1 MRCRISA
8 QIDVEHIVGVVLAD
22 HHQSLFVS
30 FHLGVAGVA
39 PCHDAGDRRAVVV
52 IRHHPI
58 AAFPCHRT
66 RAERHHHGHERRA
79 PCQRMQAAGAT
90 AHATKHDDH
99 HADSQADAAAAQC
112 GETQHAQGVIPINRH
127 RNGVPARSG
136 DRQQCQAKRHQ
147 YQQRSGRLA
156 AGAFRLRRRHRRRS
170 GEGRR
175 HIGRGKR
182 CRRVHR
188 LLKRLVWRLDG
199 TRVLLVAGRRGTRR
213 PRHRLA
219 WRAGHVCSGGRVRG
233 HRLRHIL
240 RLRRPHRPSR
250 LNGLSRLPRP
260 RSALLR
266 RLPARRIRLAV
277 HQQPEHQHGHAER
290 QPSGAGQAQR
300 HRGAYQRAR
309 AIPIPMAVD
318 QLLAQDPAIR
328 LVR

>member
-136 DRQQCQAKRHQ
+136 DRQQCQPSVTSTS
-147 YQQRSGRLA
+147 SGPAGLRRARFDCGAATVGGAVKVGGTLA
-156 AGAFRLRRRHRRRS
+156 AANA
-170 GEGRR
+170 
-175 HIGRGKR
+175 
-182 CRRVHR
+182 
-188 LLKRLVWRLDG
+188 
-199 TRVLLVAGRRGTRR
+199 AGGFT
-213 PRHRLA
+213 
-219 WRAGHVCSGGRVRG
+219 GC
-233 HRLRHIL
+233 
-240 RLRRPHRPSR
+240 
-250 LNGLSRLPRP
+250 
-260 RSALLR
+260 
-266 RLPARRIRLAV
+266 
-277 HQQPEHQHGHAER
+277 
-290 QPSGAGQAQR
+290 
-300 HRGAYQRAR
+300 
-309 AIPIPMAVD
+309 
-318 QLLAQDPAIR
+318 
-328 LVR
+328 